1 VASQPTP
8 GRLVLLST
16 THRVPAGLLSH
27 AAWSALAE
35 AAEVCAGSA
44 DHPLA
49 AALDAA
55 GVTLRV
61 PQDATDAPARASWL
75 LRRTAA
81 AGGDVVWLLAADG
94 DAGLTDAL
102 AQALTVAAESGRPGP
117 EVELVAG
124 SWDLPGARLLDLV
137 AVMDRLRSPGG
148 CPWDA
153 EQTHRS
159 LLPYLLEEAY
169 ETVEAVETDDLD
181 GLREEL
187 GDLLLQVVF
196 HARLGEEHP
205 DHPWSVDDVAA
216 GIVDKL
222 VARHPHVFRSRDG
235 ESGPTADQ
243 VDARWDELKRAEKG
257 RRSAVDGVPLDQPA
271 LALAAKLLG
280 RAERAGVAV
289 PVPAPAPTPAGEP
302 GEITEASVGDAL
314 LALVAAAVAAGVD
327 PETALRATARRYAA
341 DVRQAEGRR
350 RESGPTAG

>member
-1 VASQPTP
+1 VP
-8 GRLVLLST
+8 RLTLLST
-16 THRVPAGLLSH
+16 THRVPAGLLSYP
-27 AAWSALAE
+27 AWSALAQATE
-35 AAEVCAGSA
+35 VYAASA

-49 AALDAA
+49 LALDAA
-55 GVTLRV
+55 GVVLRV
-61 PQDATDAPARASWL
+61 PD
-75 LRRTAA
+75 AA
-81 AGGDVVWLLAADG
+81 AGADAPTLATWLLGRAEAVAGDVVWLLGLDG
-94 DAGLTDAL
+94 DPGLTDAL
-102 AQALTVAAESGRPGP
+102 AQLLATAAESGRSGP

-153 EQTHRS
+153 QQTHRS

-216 GIVDKL
+216 GIVEKL
-222 VARHPHVFRSRDG
+222 VARHPHVFARRSDG
-235 ESGPTADQ
+235 EPSAEQ
-243 VDARWDELKRAEKG
+243 VDQRWDELKRAEKG

-271 LALAAKLLG
+271 LALAAKLLS
-280 RAERAGVAV
+280 RAERAGVDVAV
-289 PVPAPAPTPAGEP
+289 PPVPAATDPAPTDE
-302 GEITEASVGDAL
+302 SVGAAL
-314 LALVAAAVAAGVD
+314 LALVATASAAGVD
-327 PETALRATARRYAA
+327 PEAALRAVARRLAA
-341 DVRQAEGRR
+341 QVRQ
-350 RESGPTAG
+350 RESEASAG